1 MSVLLLFV
9 AGSTS
14 CRYNEMEPDDNTS
27 TSAKPVQKNSKLEFV
42 IGTANTV
49 STKSGDAMKSEGVRA
64 FLCEEGQ
71 DSLFLVSSVSENRD
85 NVFKS
90 SEPATKGA
98 PVTAENLTDFYV
110 SAYID
115 SELKYFELVHM
126 GQSDKSVV
134 EGKPVYTLDYYWPSD
149 STKLDFYAC
158 NFNPG
163 AGFISYRDWEAS
175 YGGATKALNTKS
187 SGVEQYNPVSVA
199 WEQNLLSFGYDATSL
214 DCMGGFHYSLPEPD
228 LSLKC
233 DAMQQPDY
241 VFAITPGQF
250 NTGNPVPLDFAHCF
264 SAISFRI
271 GSAYMNP
278 EGRQVKE
285 VKISGVPSSGVCTF
299 VRDRDNDAM
308 NFSWN
313 TEGADRK
320 TYTQVIPYEETQT
333 NIANNQIINDGQM
346 TFMLIPH
353 EIHDDAKISITIA
366 LHNDM
371 DPMHQHEMVIEKPI
385 KELFA
390 AGAPKRW
397 EAGKKYI
404 YTIVSEEKVDI
415 EVTDKFVSSEP
426 MVKGNL
432 EITNRGNAPVYVRAY
447 IVGWWENEDGDI
459 VSPWLS
465 TDGTW
470 GGASWE
476 AGSSKWIIAEDGFFY
491 YTDQL
496 QPGATTEKLFDT
508 YTLNTTMPPVVGA
521 KLVLNIATQAVVH
534 YYVDDEN
541 IWPGVIRTERPS
553 TQSE

>member
-1 MSVLLLFV
+1 MSKRVYILGVLLLFV
-9 AGSTS
+9 AGVTS
-14 CRYNEMEPDDNTS
+14 CRYNELEPEDNA
-27 TSAKPVQKNSKLEFV
+27 SAGVKPGQKSGKLEFV
-42 IGTANTV
+42 IGTAKTV
-49 STKSGDAMKSEGVRA
+49 STKSDPATKSEGIKA

-71 DSLFLVSSVSENRD
+71 DSLFLVSSVSENHD
-85 NVFKS
+85 PVATV
-90 SEPATKGA
+90 PDLATKGA

-126 GQSDKSVV
+126 DESDKSVV

-149 STKLDFYAC
+149 DTDLDFYAT
-158 NFNPG
+158 NFDPG
-163 AGFISYRDWEAS
+163 TGFIRYSDWEAT
-175 YGGATKALNTKS
+175 YGSGATKTSATKAS
-187 SGVEQYNPVSVA
+187 AVEQYNPLSVT
-199 WEQNLLSFGYDATSL
+199 WEQNILSFGYDQTGL
-214 DCMGGFHYSLPEPD
+214 DCLGGFHYSLPEPD
-228 LSLKC
+228 LTLKC

-241 VFAITPGQF
+241 VFAITPDQF

-299 VRDRDNDAM
+299 VRDIDAM

-353 EIHDDAKISITIA
+353 EIYDDAQISITIA

-371 DPMHQHEMVIEKPI
+371 DPMHQHEVVIEKPI
-385 KELFA
+385 KDLFA
-390 AGAPKRW
+390 ADAPKRW

-415 EVTDKFVSSEP
+415 EVTDEFVSSEP

-459 VSPWLS
+459 VSPWLA

-476 AGSSKWIIAEDGFFY
+476 SGSGKWTIGPDGFFY
-491 YTDQL
+491 YTEQL
-496 QPGATTEKLFDT
+496 QPGATTEKLFET
-508 YTLNTTMPPVVGA
+508 YTLNDVMAPVVGA
-521 KLVLNIATQAVVH
+521 RLILNVATQAVVH
-534 YYVDDEN
+534 YYVDNEN
-541 IWPGVIRTERPS
+541 IWPGVIRTE
-553 TQSE
+553 